1 MKKADTTQITFGTIN
16 DVDGWSVPIVISW
29 DEAVALIEAYDPSN
43 DYSPPAAESREIARV
58 FLDALKAAME
68 E

>member
-1 MKKADTTQITFGTIN
+1 MIKADTTQITFGTI
-16 DVDGWSVPIVISW
+16 DEVDGWSIPLVI
-29 DEAVALIEAYDPSN
+29 DIEEAIRLIEEYDPSN
-43 DYSPPAAESREIARV
+43 AYSPSAADSREIARV

>member
-1 MKKADTTQITFGTIN
+1 MIKSDNTQIIFGTIS
-16 DVDGWSVPIVISW
+16 DVDGWSIPLVI
-29 DEAVALIEAYDPSN
+29 DVAEAVALIEAYDPDN
-43 DYSPPAAESREIARV
+43 AYSPPAAESREIARV

>member
-1 MKKADTTQITFGTIN
+1 MKKSDDSQIVFGTI
-16 DVDGWSVPIVISW
+16 DYIDGWSVPIVISL
-29 DEAVALIEAYDPSN
+29 DEAVALIEAYDPAN
-43 DYSPPAAESREIARV
+43 QYSPDAATSREIARV